1 MGLRNAAIGK
11 KLFVLILSS
20 FIIFGVIGGTGY
32 YYMNQMN
39 KKSDQMYWDA
49 LLPVKWQGQIRIN
62 TRAIDNSTLEMLLT
76 SDIKKKQDLKEQIDA
91 LKKDNE
97 TLIQALDKSL
107 ISESEVEHL
116 SQFKKEYQKYVN
128 AVEDVYNVV
137 LSGDKDFLGYAKYQQ
152 EVQPAREKSNSLLN
166 EIGEYMESYADEL
179 GKSITESSHDSN
191 NIVIIMILLFI
202 VIKGVLGFI
211 ITRMITNPIK
221 EIETLMENAQNGDLT
236 VAGSYQSKN
245 EIGRLTH
252 SFNNMMV
259 KLRELMAQ
267 VNITSEQ
274 VAAAS
279 EELTASSEESSKA
292 SEQIA
297 NTIQE
302 VAHGADQQVK
312 NTEESSKVVKEM
324 ALSIQQIASHAH
336 NISANSVETSQKAL
350 EGNEAIQTTI
360 EQMNSIHLTVTQ
372 LSQIVK
378 GLGERSKEIGN
389 IIEAITSIASQTNL
403 LALNAAIE
411 SARAGEHG
419 RGFAVVADEVRKL
432 AEQSAESA
440 QNISEL
446 ITLIQDE
453 TNLAV
458 QSMGQTTSEV
468 TGGISVVNKAGESF
482 AQIRYSVD
490 EISAQLQ
497 EVSAASQQL
506 SAGSEQVLQSEKRLA
521 EIAEAAASRTQNVAA
536 ATEEQLA
543 SMEEIS
549 SSAAT
554 LSHMAEELQEQI
566 GRFKV

>member
-11 KLFVLILSS
+11 KLLVLILIS
-20 FIIFGVIGGTGY
+20 FIIFGVIGGTGFY
-32 YYMNQMN
+32 NLNQMD

-49 LLPVKWQGQIRIN
+49 LLPIKWQSQIRIN
-62 TRAIDNSTLEMLLT
+62 TRAIDNSALELLLT
-76 SDIKKKQDLKEQIDA
+76 SNTKEIQVLKDQIDA

-97 TLIQALDKSL
+97 TLIQALGKSL
-107 ISESEVEHL
+107 LSEIEVEQL
-116 SQFKKEYQKYVN
+116 SQFKTEYQRYLN
-128 AVEDVYNVV
+128 EVENVFK
-137 LSGDKDFLGYAKYQQ
+137 LALAGDKDVAYTKYKQD
-152 EVQPAREKSNSLLN
+152 VQPAREKSNSLMN
-166 EIGEYMESYADEL
+166 EIGVYLEKYADDL
-179 GKSITESSHDSN
+179 VKSNKASAQDSKN
-191 NIVIIMILLFI
+191 FIIIIIILTI
-202 VIKGVLGFI
+202 VIKGVVGFI
-211 ITRMITNPIK
+211 ITRMITNPVK
-221 EIETLMENAQNGDLT
+221 EMQTLMESAENGDLT
-236 VAGSYQSKN
+236 VEGSYRSKD
-245 EIGRLTH
+245 EIGQLTL
-252 SFNNMMV
+252 SFNKMIF
-259 KLRELMAQ
+259 KLRELMTQ

-302 VAHGADQQVK
+302 VAQGAEQQVRS
-312 NTEESSKVVKEM
+312 TEESSKVVHEM
-324 ALSIQQIASHAH
+324 ALSIQQIASHAQG
-336 NISANSVETSQKAL
+336 ISANSVDTSQKAV

-360 EQMNSIHLTVTQ
+360 EQMNSINLTVTQ
-372 LSQIVK
+372 LSQIIK

-389 IIEAITSIASQTNL
+389 IIEAITNIASQTNL

-440 QNISEL
+440 QSISGL

-453 TNLAV
+453 TNSAV
-458 QSMGQTTSEV
+458 QSMEQTTSEV
-468 TGGISVVNKAGESF
+468 TDGIGVVNKAGESF
-482 AQIRYSVD
+482 AQIRYSID

-506 SAGSEQVLQSEKRLA
+506 SAGSEQVLQSEKILA
-521 EIAEAAASRTQNVAA
+521 EIAEEAASGTQNVAA

-543 SMEEIS
+543 SMEEIT

>member
-11 KLFVLILSS
+11 KLFVLILISI
-20 FIIFGVIGGTGY
+20 IIFGVIGGTGFY
-32 YYMNQMN
+32 HMNQMD
-39 KKSDQMYWDA
+39 KKSDQMYREA
-49 LLPVKWQGQIRIN
+49 LLPIKWQSQIRTN
-62 TRAIDNSTLEMLLT
+62 TRAIDNSTLELLLT
-76 SDIKKKQDLKEQIDA
+76 SNTKEEQGLKDQIDA

-107 ISESEVEHL
+107 LSDIEVKYL
-116 SQFKKEYQKYVN
+116 SQFKTEYQRYLN
-128 AVEDVYNVV
+128 EVESVYK
-137 LSGDKDFLGYAKYQQ
+137 LALAGDKDLGYTKYQQ
-152 EVQPAREKSNSLLN
+152 DVKPAREKSNSLMN
-166 EIGEYMESYADEL
+166 EIGVYLEQYADEL
-179 GKSITESSHDSN
+179 AKSITASSHDSKN
-191 NIVIIMILLFI
+191 FIITIILLFI
-202 VIKGVLGFI
+202 VLKGVIGFI
-211 ITRMITNPIK
+211 ITRMIVNPVK
-221 EIETLMENAQNGDLT
+221 EIQGLMENAENGDLT
-236 VAGSYQSKN
+236 VEGSYRSKD
-245 EIGRLTH
+245 EIGQLTL
-252 SFNNMMV
+252 SFNKMIL

-302 VAHGADQQVK
+302 VASGAEQQVRS
-312 NTEESSKVVKEM
+312 TEESSKVVQEM
-324 ALSIQQIASHAH
+324 ALSIQQIASRAQD
-336 NISANSVETSQKAL
+336 ISANSVETSQKAV

-360 EQMNSIHLTVTQ
+360 EQMNSINLTVTQ

-389 IIEAITSIASQTNL
+389 IIEAITNIASQTNL

-440 QNISEL
+440 QNISGL

-458 QSMGQTTSEV
+458 QSMEQTTSEV
-468 TGGISVVNKAGESF
+468 TDGIGVVNKAGESF

-506 SAGSEQVLQSEKRLA
+506 SAGSEQVLQSEKLLA
-521 EIAEAAASRTQNVAA
+521 EIAEEAASGTQNVAA

-543 SMEEIS
+543 SMEEIT

-554 LSHMAEELQEQI
+554 LSLMAEELQAQI

>member
-1 MGLRNAAIGK
+1 MRLRNAAIGK
-11 KLFVLILSS
+11 KMFVLIMIS
-20 FIIFGVIGGTGY
+20 FIIFGVIGGTGF
-32 YYMNQMN
+32 YYMDKIGKNS
-39 KKSDQMYWDA
+39 KRMYEEA
-49 LLPVKWQGQIRIN
+49 LLPVKWQGEIRVN
-62 TRAIDNSTLEMLLT
+62 NRAIDNSALELLLT
-76 SDIKKKQDLKEQIDA
+76 SDMKTKQQLKDEMDAKKKE
-91 LKKDNE
+91 NE
-97 TLIQALDKSL
+97 TLIHALDGSL
-107 ISESEVEHL
+107 LSETEKEHL
-116 SQFKKEYQKYVN
+116 SQFKNEYQKYLS
-128 AVEDVYNVV
+128 AVEGVYNLV
-137 LSGDKDFLGYAKYQQ
+137 LAGDKEFLGYAKYQQ
-152 EVQPAREKSNSLLN
+152 DVKPAREKSNSLLN
-166 EIGEYMESYADEL
+166 EIGVYLETYADQL
-179 GKSITESSHDSN
+179 NTSSTNSN
-191 NIVIIMILLFI
+191 QTSKIIILTVILLS
-202 VIKGVLGFI
+202 VVSKGVLGFI
-211 ITRMITNPIK
+211 ITRIIVNPVK
-221 EIETLMENAQNGDLT
+221 EIQGLMKNAENGDLT
-236 VAGSYQSKN
+236 VEGSYRSKD
-245 EIGRLTH
+245 EMGQLTL
-252 SFNNMMV
+252 SFNKMIL
-259 KLRELMAQ
+259 KLRELMTQ

-302 VAHGADQQVK
+302 VASGAEQQVRS
-312 NTEESSKVVKEM
+312 TEESSKVVQEM
-324 ALSIQQIASHAH
+324 ALSIQQVASHAQD
-336 NISANSVETSQKAL
+336 ISANSVETSQKAV

-360 EQMNSIHLTVTQ
+360 EQMNSINSTVTQ

-389 IIEAITSIASQTNL
+389 IIEAITNIASQTNL

-440 QNISEL
+440 QNISGL

-458 QSMGQTTSEV
+458 QSMEQTTSEV
-468 TGGISVVNKAGESF
+468 TDGIGVVNKAGESF
-482 AQIRYSVD
+482 AQIRHSVD

-506 SAGSEQVLQSEKRLA
+506 SAGSEQVLQSEKLLA
-521 EIAEAAASRTQNVAA
+521 EIAEEAASGTQNVAV

-543 SMEEIS
+543 SMEEIT

-554 LSHMAEELQEQI
+554 LSLMAEELQAQI